1 MTQVDWIVVAIA
13 AATYVATAV
22 RAAMAAGRFGRRWPV
37 WLAITLLG
45 TAIPAMIVFYR
56 DAKRKMREMPARVVQ
71 PPEEEKQP
79 APAPQRVTRC
89 PHCGAL
95 FGRSEMPPGPVK
107 TCPRCRMRL
116 DEVNLA

>member
-79 APAPQRVTRC
+79 VPRRSALRDARTAARC
-89 PHCGAL
+89 SAG
-95 FGRSEMPPGPVK
+95 
-107 TCPRCRMRL
+107 PRCRR
-116 DEVNLA
+116 DP